1 MEEQGEMDSNQVD
14 SKFCPGCAEPFVDGT
29 LRCELCSLPL
39 NEEPGVITIGIDQ
52 TFEIQKKEKQK
63 LLVNGAK
70 SAHGTNDFEDLEKR
84 INLLNLRVNTPEKE
98 DEKRNLGLLQ
108 LENRFRDLVQIPGKT
123 ITILDDNTD
132 HITLVNISHKKSEII
147 VERLESIN
155 WGMEFSE
162 ATEHRSF
169 QLLTGNKTPT
179 PSWFNGNLKDK
190 LSGVNKLIHATV
202 YHNAPHSKTLDEF
215 IKNTYKYQPERILYP
230 PIQSFQKLIQ
240 NLCDTAPFGE
250 DVMVLSAITDKNG
263 NVTYNDLAIFPGTE
277 FIKPDQAVKISLKSN
292 SLQSTKS
299 RLLFYTG
306 KFSPDQNHWAIYQEL
321 APGGTQE
328 VDVRIGSRNLDSITV
343 NEEPVTYLK
352 DLTDLPIKV
361 DLKRP
366 TIEIF
371 LILDTIVDKQKEF
384 DARKDFAKSLIEV
397 IEKHT
402 NRFDIRYYLCSY
414 SCDVIP
420 QGANRPIKWPPVYT
434 CLAGDSVRIEKEL
447 NSLRMSGPGPH
458 LFPGR
463 LELVFKE
470 IANIPPG
477 GNKNACL
484 FIIGNRPA
492 SPSKEY
498 HGTYGV
504 PENWEDI
511 WERIKLRFSTVQV
524 FHDKDKNSYPENH
537 LKYFNS
543 FWDSIQV
550 EDERAYSLLMSQ
562 IYNPLNSVIN
572 NSNTNDKELE
582 IPSISVL
589 IGW

>member
-14 SKFCPGCAEPFVDGT
+14 SKFCPGCAEPFVDGD
-29 LRCELCSLPL
+29 LHCELCNLPL
-39 NEEPGVITIGIDQ
+39 NEKPGVITIGIDQ

-63 LLVNGAK
+63 HLVNGAK

-84 INLLNLRVNTPEKE
+84 IKLLNLRVKTPEKD
-98 DEKRNLGLLQ
+98 DEERNLGLLQ
-108 LENRFRDLVQIPGKT
+108 LQNRFRDLVQIPGKT

-155 WGMEFSE
+155 WDMEFSE
-162 ATEHRSF
+162 ATEQRSF
-169 QLLTGNKTPT
+169 QLLTGVKTPT
-179 PSWFNGNLKDK
+179 LSWFKGNLKDN
-190 LSGVNKLIHATV
+190 LSRVNKLIHATV

-215 IKNTYKYQPERILYP
+215 IENTCGYQPERILYP

-250 DVMVLSAITDKNG
+250 DVMVLSAITDKDG

-299 RLLFYTG
+299 RLLFYKG
-306 KFSPDQNHWAIYQEL
+306 KFPQDYIGIYQGL

-343 NEEPVTYLK
+343 NNKRVTVLK
-352 DLTDLPIKV
+352 DLRDLPTKV
-361 DLKRP
+361 NLERP
-366 TIEIF
+366 TIEVF
-371 LILDTIVDKQKEF
+371 LILDTIVDNQEEF

-402 NRFDIRYYLCSY
+402 NRFDIRYHLYSY

-420 QGANRPIKWPPVYT
+420 EGTSRPKNWPPVYT
-434 CLAGDSVRIEKEL
+434 YPAGDSVEIEKEL
-447 NSLRMSGPGPH
+447 NRLRMSGPGPH

-470 IANIPPG
+470 IAKIPPG
-477 GNKNACL
+477 GDKNACL

-504 PENWEDI
+504 PENWEEI
-511 WERIKLRFSTVQV
+511 WARIKLRFSTVQV

-537 LKYFNS
+537 LEYFNS

-550 EDERAYSLLMSQ
+550 EDERAYSLSMSQ
-562 IYNPLNSVIN
+562 IYNPLNSVII

-589 IGW
+589 KG